1 MSQVERP
8 LVGKQGC
15 IEKYSTIRSHLGI
28 YLNVCLTAKYR
39 RSHQRN
45 ASSLRPDLYAALA
58 SVVSCHPAL
67 ALVPVDMHTNEPRF
81 HRLSHIDLD
90 RAVTFRR
97 CDGGEVE
104 LDALLTTQHNLPFQ
118 EDELE
123 TSVPFWRLVVVESTS
138 DRTCFHVIFCFHH
151 AIGDTKSAVVFH
163 QDLEQALCMSRESNS
178 PTPRMIPTSTAPLPP
193 ILESVF
199 PLPVP
204 SPAKLQ
210 NFLKPAAPPAD
221 LWSGRE
227 QFWPAQTRFVSRIFS
242 PETTAGLR
250 RVCQREQTS
259 ITAALMSLA
268 AATLFRILPT
278 EYTVLQG
285 DCAISLRRYVDDAIV
300 SDSDMGCWVGTCSH
314 VYRRGESSLWEGGRG
329 TKDTIQAAIAR
340 GVEDMPVACLAY
352 VPDMLAWFQD
362 KMGGRR
368 WAAFEISN
376 VGTVGSTT
384 TLKDNGTGYEMETV
398 LFSQSASACAG
409 AIKISVAT
417 GRDGR
422 LAVGFTWQMD
432 AVETSTATEFVKAF
446 AQLLIESSK
455 T

>member
-1 MSQVERP
+1 M
-8 LVGKQGC
+8 
-15 IEKYSTIRSHLGI
+15 EKYSTIRSHLGI

-58 SVVSCHPAL
+58 SVVSRHPAL
-67 ALVPVDMHTNEPRF
+67 ALVPIDMHTNEPRF

-90 RAVTFRR
+90 RAVTFRP
-97 CDGGEVE
+97 CDDGEVE

-118 EDELE
+118 EDEQE
-123 TSVPFWRLVVVESTS
+123 TKLPFWRLIVVESTS

-163 QDLEQALCMSRESNS
+163 QDLENALCTGRESNS
-178 PTPRMIPTSTAPLPP
+178 LAPTMIPTSTAPLPP
-193 ILESVF
+193 TLESVF

-221 LWSGRE
+221 SWSGME

-268 AATLFRILPT
+268 ATTLFRILPP
-278 EYTVLQG
+278 EHTVLQG
-285 DCAISLRRYVDDAIV
+285 DCAISLRRYLDDAIIG
-300 SDSDMGCWVGTCSH
+300 DSHMGCWVGTCSH
-314 VYRRGESSLWEGGRG
+314 VYQRGESSLWVGGRD

-340 GVEDMPVACLAY
+340 GVEDMPVACLAF
-352 VPDMLAWFQD
+352 VPDMLAWFRD
-362 KMGGRR
+362 KIGKKR
-368 WAAFEISN
+368 WAAFELSN
-376 VGTVGSTT
+376 VGTVGRTAT
-384 TLKDNGTGYEMETV
+384 RKDPSADYEMETL

-409 AIKISVAT
+409 VIKISVAT

-422 LAVGFTWQMD
+422 LTLGFTWQLH
-432 AVETSTATEFVKAF
+432 AVESSMATRFVHLF
-446 AQLLIESSK
+446 TQSLIESSE
-455 T
+455 TP

>member
-1 MSQVERP
+1 M
-8 LVGKQGC
+8 
-15 IEKYSTIRSHLGI
+15 EKYSTIRSHLGI

-39 RSHQRN
+39 RSHQRD
-45 ASSLRPDLYAALA
+45 ASPLRPDLYAALA
-58 SVVSCHPAL
+58 SVVSHHPAL

-90 RAVTFRR
+90 RAVTFCRY
-97 CDGGEVE
+97 DDGEVE

-118 EDELE
+118 EDEQE
-123 TSVPFWRLVVVESTS
+123 TNLPFWRLIVVESTS
-138 DRTCFHVIFCFHH
+138 ERTCFHVIFCFHR

-163 QDLEQALCMSRESNS
+163 QDLEKALCMGRESNS
-178 PTPRMIPTSTAPLPP
+178 PAPTIIPTSTAPLPP

-210 NFLKPAAPPAD
+210 SFLKPAAPPAD

-314 VYRRGESSLWEGGRG
+314 VYRRGESSLWEGGRD

-340 GVEDMPVACLAY
+340 GTEDMPVACLDF
-352 VPDMLAWFQD
+352 VLDMLAWFQD
-362 KMGGRR
+362 KMGRKR
-368 WAAFEISN
+368 WAAFEMSN
-376 VGTVGSTT
+376 VGTVSSIATR
-384 TLKDNGTGYEMETV
+384 KDHGTAYGMETV
-398 LFSQSASACAG
+398 LFSQSASGCAG

-422 LAVGFTWQMD
+422 LAVGFTWQLHV
-432 AVETSTATEFVKAF
+432 VENSTVTEFIDLF
-446 AQLLIESSK
+446 TQLLMKSSGADNN
-455 T
+455 